1 MSKPTSHQ
9 RNWRATTFIVTGY
22 SDSLLSQNIL
32 SEITSQDYLETIK
45 NIEEFLL
52 DEIEK
57 NHSEGV
63 IFGLSGGID
72 SAVIAYICSRAVKED
87 TMAMIMPDT
96 DITPRTETEDALK
109 IIEQTGLSYK
119 LVDIK
124 PIIHEYSQYMEPS
137 RRARGNLR
145 ARVRASILY
154 YYANA
159 KNYLVLGSSDRS
171 ESLLGYFTKFG
182 DGAADLTPII
192 SLYKLQVRE
201 IAKSLGVPQDVISK
215 KSSPHLWEGHA
226 AEDEIGATYE
236 EVDAILYC
244 LFDKNMSVGEA
255 ASATQLDKSL
265 VEKILQVNQRS
276 RHKRKTP
283 AEPEKMRR

>member
-1 MSKPTSHQ
+1 MNQS
-9 RNWRATTFIVTGY
+9 
-22 SDSLLSQNIL
+22 IL
-32 SEITSQDYLETIK
+32 NEITSQDYPATVK
-45 NIEEFLL
+45 NIEKFLL

-57 NHSEGV
+57 NNSEGV

-72 SAVIAYICSRAVKED
+72 SAVIAYICSRAIKD
-87 TMAMIMPDT
+87 NAMAMIMPDT

-145 ARVRASILY
+145 ARVRASMLY

-159 KNYLVLGSSDRS
+159 KNYLVLGSSDKS
-171 ESLLGYFTKFG
+171 EHLIGYFTKFG
-182 DGAADLTPII
+182 DGAADLTPIV

-201 IAKSLGVPQDVISK
+201 TAKFLGVPQEVVSK

-236 EVDAILYC
+236 EIDAILYC
-244 LFDKNMSVGEA
+244 LFDKNMSVDEA
-255 ASATQLDKSL
+255 ASATQFDKSL
-265 VEKILQVNQRS
+265 IEKILQASQRS
-276 RHKRKTP
+276 RHKRTVPSK
-283 AEPEKMRR
+283 PEKDMK